1 MGVLYMQGADRK
13 VIFQGTSDY
22 GNRCRREM
30 GDEETKE
37 SKMVF
42 IGKNLP
48 KTYLFKVWSIV

>member
-1 MGVLYMQGADRK
+1 
-13 VIFQGTSDY
+13 
-22 GNRCRREM
+22 M

-48 KTYLFKVWSIV
+48 KDIFIQGLEHCLV